1 MSLDATN
8 GKVVCQHRSLLT
20 VNCPLKMPITRSAFQ
35 RYRLID
41 EVISRY
47 PRRYSKQKLFELCQD
62 KCGIR
67 SISSLEKDIQRMR
80 EDHDA
85 PIEYCKRSNGYYY
98 SNPQFRLLNL
108 MLTPDDMDALEQARE
123 VLAATQGATVAD
135 ELDHALQRVRQSL
148 DIIREVKTDA
158 PTRRVVYVEEKVLG
172 GNRQYVPVLIRAV
185 NQNRQVAFRY
195 LKHED
200 AVSGSLRKTTSPNR
214 LMEPDRPK
222 LRILHPILLR
232 EVSDSWY
239 VIGYDAASGSERTFA
254 LDRMSELEILDDPC
268 DVPLTVL
275 TNVSELFEHIYGITD
290 SHGPVENIVL
300 SFSPLFGRYV
310 KAKPIHQTQEV
321 LSDTHEVCV
330 VRLRLAPNRDL
341 LMHLRSYGEHL
352 TVLQPE
358 SLVAEMKASLTTTL
372 SQYNNRI

>member
-1 MSLDATN
+1 
-8 GKVVCQHRSLLT
+8 
-20 VNCPLKMPITRSAFQ
+20 MPITRSAFQ

-80 EDHDA
+80 EDHNA
-85 PIEYCKRSNGYYY
+85 PIEYDKRANGYYY
-98 SNPQFRLLNL
+98 GNPQFRLLNL
-108 MLTPDDMDALEQARE
+108 MLSPEDMDALDYARE
-123 VLAATQGATVAD
+123 VLAATQGATVAG
-135 ELDHALQRVRQSL
+135 ELTNALEKVRQSL
-148 DIIREVKTDA
+148 DIIREVKSDSVVA
-158 PTRRVVYVEEKVLG
+158 PSHRIVYVEEKILG
-172 GNRQYVPVLIRAV
+172 GNRQYVPLLIRAV

-200 AVSGSLRKTTSPNR
+200 AVARPTQSGPNLTNSGR
-214 LMEPDRPK
+214 AVSQPVSIQRTAKSGKPTPEPERPK
-222 LRILHPILLR
+222 LRLLHPILLR
-232 EVSDSWY
+232 EVQDSWY
-239 VIGYDAASGSERTFA
+239 VIGYDAAGGREKTFA

-268 DVPLTVL
+268 DVPPAVL
-275 TNVSELFEHIYGITD
+275 TSVSELFEHIYGITD

-321 LSDTHEVCV
+321 LTDTADACV

-352 TVLQPE
+352 TVLEPA
-358 SLVAEMKASLTTTL
+358 SLVQEMRTSLQTML
-372 SQYNNRI
+372 AQYNS

>member
-1 MSLDATN
+1 
-8 GKVVCQHRSLLT
+8 
-20 VNCPLKMPITRSAFQ
+20 MPITRSAFQ

-41 EVISRY
+41 EIISRY

-85 PIEYCKRSNGYYY
+85 PIEYDKRANGYYY

-108 MLTPDDMDALEQARE
+108 MLTPDDMEALEQARE
-123 VLAATQGATVAD
+123 VLAATQGASVAD
-135 ELDHALQRVRQSL
+135 ELDNALQRVRQSL

-158 PTRRVVYVEEKVLG
+158 PTRRVVYVEEKILG

-195 LKHED
+195 LKHEE
-200 AVSGSLRKTTSPNR
+200 AVSMNGSTAARKAKARTVDPGLITP
-214 LMEPDRPK
+214 ERPK

-232 EVSDSWY
+232 EVADSWY
-239 VIGYDAASGSERTFA
+239 VIGYDAASGGERTFA
-254 LDRMSELEILDDPC
+254 LDRMSELELLDDPC
-268 DVPLTVL
+268 DVPPAIL
-275 TNVSELFEHIYGITD
+275 TNVSELFEHIFGITD
-290 SHGPVENIVL
+290 SHGPVEEIVL

-310 KAKPIHQTQEV
+310 TTKPIHQTQEV
-321 LSDTHEVCV
+321 LSDTDTECV
-330 VRLRLAPNRDL
+330 IRLRLAPNRDL

-352 TVLQPE
+352 TVLKPA
-358 SLVAEMKASLTTTL
+358 SLVQEMKTSLEATL
-372 SQYNNRI
+372 AKY

>member
-1 MSLDATN
+1 
-8 GKVVCQHRSLLT
+8 
-20 VNCPLKMPITRSAFQ
+20 MPITRSAFQ

-41 EVISRY
+41 ETISRY
-47 PRRYSKQKLFELCQD
+47 PRRFSKQRLFELCQD

-80 EDHDA
+80 EDHEA
-85 PIEYCKRSNGYYY
+85 PIEYDKRANGYYY
-98 SNPQFRLLNL
+98 SNPQFRLLSL
-108 MLTPDDMDALEQARE
+108 MLSPDDMDALDYARE

-135 ELDHALQRVRQSL
+135 ELTNALQKVRQSL
-148 DIIREVKTDA
+148 DIIREVKSDDSPA
-158 PTRRVVYVEEKVLG
+158 LSRRIVYVEEKILG
-172 GNRQYVPVLIRAV
+172 GNRQYVPMLIRAV

-200 AVSGSLRKTTSPNR
+200 AVSMRTVAVAVKSKTSARPPVPV
-214 LMEPDRPK
+214 MPERPK

-232 EVSDSWY
+232 EVADSWY
-239 VIGYDAASGSERTFA
+239 VIGYDAASGGERTFA
-254 LDRMSELEILDDPC
+254 LDRMSELEQLDDPC
-268 DVPLTVL
+268 DVPPAIL

-310 KAKPIHQTQEV
+310 KSKPIHQTQEV
-321 LSDTHEVCV
+321 LSDTPTECI

-352 TVLQPE
+352 TILQPASLVQEMKE
-358 SLVAEMKASLTTTL
+358 SLSATL
-372 SQYNNRI
+372 ARY

>member
-1 MSLDATN
+1 
-8 GKVVCQHRSLLT
+8 
-20 VNCPLKMPITRSAFQ
+20 MPITRSAFQ

-41 EVISRY
+41 ETISRY
-47 PRRYSKQKLFELCQD
+47 PRRFSKQRLFELCQD

-80 EDHDA
+80 EDHEA
-85 PIEYCKRSNGYYY
+85 PIEYDKRANGYYY

-108 MLTPDDMDALEQARE
+108 MLSPEDMDALDYARE

-135 ELDHALQRVRQSL
+135 ELTNALQKVRQSL
-148 DIIREVKTDA
+148 DIIREVKSDDSPA
-158 PTRRVVYVEEKVLG
+158 LSRRIVYVEEKILG
-172 GNRQYVPVLIRAV
+172 GNRQYVPILIRAV
-185 NQNRQVAFRY
+185 NQSRQVAFRY

-200 AVSGSLRKTTSPNR
+200 VVSIRSMTAIVPKQKNGPRPAITSPIPP
-214 LMEPDRPK
+214 ERPK

-232 EVSDSWY
+232 EVADSWY
-239 VIGYDAASGSERTFA
+239 VIGYDAASGGERTFA

-268 DVPLTVL
+268 DVPPAIL

-290 SHGPVENIVL
+290 SHGPVEDIVL

-310 KAKPIHQTQEV
+310 KAKPIHQSQEV
-321 LSDTHEVCV
+321 LSDTATECV
-330 VRLRLAPNRDL
+330 IRLRLAPNRDL

-352 TVLQPE
+352 TVQQPASLVQEMKE
-358 SLVAEMKASLTTTL
+358 SLSATL
-372 SQYNNRI
+372 ARY

>member
-1 MSLDATN
+1 
-8 GKVVCQHRSLLT
+8 
-20 VNCPLKMPITRSAFQ
+20 MPITRSAFQ

-41 EVISRY
+41 ETISRY
-47 PRRYSKQKLFELCQD
+47 PRRFSKQQLFELCQD

-80 EDHDA
+80 EDHEA
-85 PIEYCKRSNGYYY
+85 PIEYDKRANGYFY

-108 MLTPDDMDALEQARE
+108 MLSPEDMKSLEYARE

-135 ELDHALQRVRQSL
+135 ELTNALQKVRQSL
-148 DIIREVKTDA
+148 DIIREVKTDDNAA
-158 PTRRVVYVEEKVLG
+158 PSRRIVYVEEKVLG

-200 AVSGSLRKTTSPNR
+200 AVSMRSLAAVPKSKKETRQSLSPVVTP
-214 LMEPDRPK
+214 ERPK

-232 EVSDSWY
+232 EVADSWY
-239 VIGYDAASGSERTFA
+239 VIGYDAASGGERTFA
-254 LDRMSELEILDDPC
+254 LDRMSDLELLDDPC
-268 DVPLTVL
+268 DVPPAIL
-275 TNVSELFEHIYGITD
+275 TNVSELFDHIYGITD

-321 LSDTHEVCV
+321 LTDTATECTI
-330 VRLRLAPNRDL
+330 RLRLAPNRDL

-352 TVLQPE
+352 TVLEPASLVQEMKE
-358 SLVAEMKASLTTTL
+358 SLMATMAR
-372 SQYNNRI
+372 Y